1 MSLTVLIWTP
11 NQQQL
16 SRESSPLSSPILNVP
31 AHSNLFW
38 HADCLYLSSK
48 IFCHSSDIKCVFSQ
62 GSGTNANEIEDA
74 RWKWWGRGEESERR
88 RRAAWVGVWLSNK
101 DFRRTSWKRRFHSDR
116 QQQRGPEQR
125 WKDFKQSGVQKW
137 KQVLERGSAATEA
150 SLPSMVTLTG
160 WLTLASTVGGCIW
173 LLAHFY
179 THSPT
184 YLLPPTQCISYT
196 HRAKGAAQLML
207 IWLPAARAP
216 LSLYQ
221 HRTNGWA
228 ASGCEE
234 IPTSSHSSHYYLYH
248 FVLFG

>member
-11 NQQQL
+11 NQQHL

-31 AHSNLFW
+31 AHSSLFW

-101 DFRRTSWKRRFHSDR
+101 DFRRTSWKRRLHSDQ

-137 KQVLERGSAATEA
+137 KQVLERGSAAAEE
-150 SLPSMVTLTG
+150 SLPSTVTLTG

-179 THSPT
+179 THSPH
-184 YLLPPTQCISYT
+184 L
-196 HRAKGAAQLML
+196 
-207 IWLPAARAP
+207 
-216 LSLYQ
+216 
-221 HRTNGWA
+221 
-228 ASGCEE
+228 
-234 IPTSSHSSHYYLYH
+234 PTSSHTVYFIHPQSQGCSTANVDTAACCTCTTLTLPAQNKWMSCEWLWGNSHLQP
-248 FVLFG
+248 